1 MNKEYPPH
9 THPPHTLPV
18 PVPQDYIFT
27 VDWFSPHILL
37 WGNYLNH
44 YKGKPNLR
52 FLEIGSYQGRAA
64 VWLLENILTHNSSSI
79 TCIDTFEG
87 SVEHHEHFKDDIKNL
102 FETFSHNMSRF
113 GDKVK
118 VMKNRSQVA
127 LKHLSICGANL
138 NKGDDGQFDFVYID
152 GDHRASSVMEDAV
165 LSLPLLKQG
174 GLMIFDDYLWTCSK
188 KDIDDPKPAI
198 DAFIHLYA
206 DKIKV
211 LFINQQVII
220 RKL

>member
-1 MNKEYPPH
+1 MNKEYPSH
-9 THPPHTLPV
+9 TPHPPHPHPLPST
-18 PVPQDYIFT
+18 DYLFT